1 MKKNVDEEQMRVIF
15 LILIL
20 AMLAAMRSQTVKG
33 YFANG
38 WAGLG
43 TSLSNSAQGKAPTGG
58 KTPAETLQ
66 WHQLLWWGGGSVLLI
81 VLADP
86 FPNLITWF
94 LLLVILEEVLVHW
107 KDYQPYIT
115 PPKK

>member
-1 MKKNVDEEQMRVIF
+1 MKKNVDAEQMRVIF
-15 LILIL
+15 LILVL

-33 YFANG
+33 YFKNG
-38 WAGLG
+38 WGNIGA
-43 TSLSNSAQGKAPTGG
+43 SLQGKAPAG
-58 KTPAETLQ
+58 KTPSETLQ
-66 WHQLLWWGGGSVLLI
+66 WHQLLWWGGASVLLV

-86 FPNLITWF
+86 FPNLVTWF
-94 LLLVILEEVLVHW
+94 LLLVIMEEVLVHW